1 MIRLFASCD
10 FRNIGISALR
20 SQIRACGAAIVRP
33 GEKMMTTAAATPLQV
48 KGGAFLIEDRLPNE
62 IFTAEDLNEEHL
74 AIARTVDQFWTSEVE
89 PHLDAI
95 RQQTPGVALSVLRK
109 AAELGLAAIPIPE
122 KFGGMEMDLPSVM
135 IAGEHLARDAS
146 YGSWHSSHTGI
157 GTLPV
162 LFFGNEEQQRRY
174 LPKLAKVELL
184 AAYALTEPLAGSDAL
199 AVRTRADLSADGKYY
214 VLNGQKM
221 WITNGGAAD
230 LFTVFA
236 KVGGEKFTAF
246 LVERSFPG
254 VTSGAEEHKMGIKG
268 SSTTAVFFDNVR
280 VPVENL
286 LGEIGRG
293 HIIAFNILNIGRLKL
308 GPGAVGGAKNVLAIC
323 LKYAKERKAF
333 GSAIAEFG
341 AIQHKLAEMA
351 IRTFAVES
359 MVWRVVGL
367 IESQLAQSAH
377 DHDKDKHADSQTE
390 LKAVEEYATECSMIK
405 VYASEM
411 LDYVVDEGVQIHGGY
426 GYHQDYAVERAYRD
440 SRINRIFEGTNE
452 INRLLI
458 TGMLLK
464 RAARGQ
470 LALIPAVQA
479 VLNETVKEATGAAG
493 ADEEARLVQGAK
505 KIALSTI
512 GIAYHKYGVELE
524 KQQEIVMNISDI
536 VMEVFAMES
545 SLLRSRKLAASGQGT
560 NAANMCAVFLREAM
574 DRVEVSARNV
584 VGACSSGPAL
594 RENMATLRG
603 FANYDPL
610 DGVALRRNIAGRLLA
625 AGRYTV

>member
-1 MIRLFASCD
+1 
-10 FRNIGISALR
+10 
-20 SQIRACGAAIVRP
+20 
-33 GEKMMTTAAATPLQV
+33 MTIAAATPLQV
-48 KGGAFLIEDRLPNE
+48 KGGAFLIEDRSPNE

-74 AIARTVDQFWTSEVE
+74 AIARTVDEFWTNDVE
-89 PHLDAI
+89 PHLEAI
-95 RQQTPGVALSVLRK
+95 RQQKPGVAITVLRK

-162 LFFGNEEQQRRY
+162 LFFGNEEQKRKY

-214 VLNGQKM
+214 ILNGQKM

-268 SSTTAVFFDNVR
+268 SSTTAVYFDNVR
-280 VPVENL
+280 IPVENV

-341 AIQHKLAEMA
+341 AIQHKLAEIA

-367 IESQLAQSAH
+367 IESQLAQSAN
-377 DHDKDKHADSQTE
+377 DKDKHPDSQTE
-390 LKAVEEYATECSMIK
+390 LKAVEEYAAECSMIK

-470 LALIPAVQA
+470 LGLIPAVQA
-479 VLNETVKEATGAAG
+479 VVGGPGDDATASASTDKNEET
-493 ADEEARLVQGAK
+493 RLVQSAK
-505 KIALSTI
+505 KIALFTI
-512 GIAYHKYGVELE
+512 GIAYQKYGAELE
-524 KQQEIVMNISDI
+524 KQQEIVMSISDI

-545 SLLRSRKLAASGQGT
+545 SLLRSHKLAAAGKGA

-584 VGACSSGPAL
+584 IGACSAGHAL
-594 RENMATLRG
+594 QENMATLRR
-603 FANYDPL
+603 FANYDPV
-610 DGVALRRNIAGRLLA
+610 DGVALRRSIAGRLLA
-625 AGRYTV
+625 AARYTV

>member
-1 MIRLFASCD
+1 
-10 FRNIGISALR
+10 
-20 SQIRACGAAIVRP
+20 
-33 GEKMMTTAAATPLQV
+33 MTTATVTPLQV
-48 KGGAFLIEDRLPNE
+48 KGGAFLIEDRAPHE

-74 AIARTVDQFWTSEVE
+74 AIARTVDDFWANDVE
-89 PHLDAI
+89 PHLEAI
-95 RQQTPGVALSVLRK
+95 RQQKPGVALEVLRK
-109 AAELGLAAIPIPE
+109 SAELGLAAIPIPE
-122 KFGGMEMDLPSVM
+122 RFGGMEMDLPSVM
-135 IAGEHLARDAS
+135 IAGEHLAKDTS
-146 YGSWHSSHTGI
+146 YASWHSGHTGI

-162 LFFGNEEQQRRY
+162 LFFGNEEQKRKY
-174 LPKLAKVELL
+174 LPRLAKVELL

-199 AVRTRADLSADGKYY
+199 AVRTRADLTPDGKFY

-268 SSTTAVFFDNVR
+268 SSTTAVFLDNVR
-280 VPVENL
+280 VPVENV

-341 AIQHKLAEMA
+341 AIRHKLAEMA
-351 IRTFAVES
+351 IRTYAVES

-367 IESQLAQSAH
+367 IESQLAQSTH
-377 DHDKDKHADSQTE
+377 EQHADSQSE
-390 LKAVEEYATECSMIK
+390 LKAVEEYAAECSMIK

-479 VLNETVKEATGAAG
+479 VVKGIGRVASESLST
-493 ADEEARLVQGAK
+493 DEESRLVHNAK
-505 KIALSTI
+505 NIALFTI
-512 GIAYHKYGVELE
+512 GIAYQKYGTELE
-524 KQQEIVMNISDI
+524 KQQEILMNISDI
-536 VMEVFAMES
+536 VMEVFAVES
-545 SLLRSRKLAASGQGT
+545 SLLRSRKLAASGKGT
-560 NAANMCAVFLREAM
+560 NAADMYAVFLREAM
-574 DRVEVSARNV
+574 DRIEISSRNV
-584 VGACSSGPAL
+584 IGACSNGNAL
-594 RENMATLRG
+594 RESMAALRG
-603 FANYDPL
+603 FANYDPI
-610 DGVALRRNIAGRLLA
+610 DAIALRRNIASRLLG
-625 AGRYTV
+625 AGSYTI